1 MRKALE
7 NHFSVNKPHAVISS
21 LPYYC
26 NPAVAKAARKG
37 NAHYFDLTE
46 DVAVTQAVRR
56 IARGASKAFVPQCG
70 LAPGFISIAANE
82 LAKHFDELRSIKLR
96 VGALPQHPNNV
107 LKYSLTWSTEG
118 LINEY
123 GNACESVVDG
133 KIVDAAPLEGLE
145 EIEIDGTLYEAF
157 NTSGGL
163 GSLAESYGKQC
174 EQINYKTMRYPGHC
188 AQMRLLMNDLKLNS
202 DRATLK
208 RVLEHAVPQ
217 TLQDVVIVYAAVA
230 GKQDGELREENYVNK
245 IYPQMIAGRL
255 WSAIQVT
262 TAAGI
267 TAVVDLVLA
276 SPRKYQ
282 GFVAQEQFDLP
293 EILDNRFGQYYA
305 PGGTKD
311 LSSTVVVSG
320 QAGHQRRRAS
330 ARKPCATRQFGEAQR
345 NERGQIRHQRRRR
358 RHSQAARHRFD
369 QRRRVVG
376 QPRLVEGRRRQRRSP
391 RPIPRPAKTLGAG
404 AQRHRHRL
412 RGTSCAA
419 SVEAAAAWRSV
430 PAPRRGEAV
439 RLLGDALRAVKD
451 DLGALVTLEN
461 GKIKA
466 EGLGEVQEMIDI
478 ADFAVGQSRMLYG
491 LTMHSERP
499 QHRMYEQWHPLGV
512 VGIISAFNFPVA
524 VWAWNAFL
532 AAICGNASVW
542 KPSPKTPLTAIAV
555 QHICNKRDARAQTT
569 GDLPAVHRRAAPN
582 SPRVSSTTGAS
593 RWCRSRA
600 RLRLAA
606 MSRSAS
612 RAGSARAC
620 SSSAATTPSLSTR
633 LRT

>member
-1 MRKALE
+1 MHKVLVLGAGKIGALISGLLAESQDYDVTLGDVDASAAEAVVKAHGSRSLRAVALDAGDAKALE
-7 NHFSVNKPHAVISS
+7 NHFSVHKPHAVISS

-46 DVAVTQAVRR
+46 DVAVTQGVRR

-267 TAVVDLVLA
+267 TSVVDLVL
-276 SPRKYQ
+276 SNPRKYQ

-293 EILDNRFGQYYA
+293 EILANRFGQYYA

-311 LSSTVVVSG
+311 LSSTIVVSG
-320 QAGHQRRRAS
+320 QAGHQRRRANAAKATAAKTVKS
-330 ARKPCATRQFGEAQR
+330 ARRK
-345 NERGQIRHQRRRR
+345 
-358 RHSQAARHRFD
+358 
-369 QRRRVVG
+369 
-376 QPRLVEGRRRQRRSP
+376 
-391 RPIPRPAKTLGAG
+391 K
-404 AQRHRHRL
+404 
-412 RGTSCAA
+412 
-419 SVEAAAAWRSV
+419 
-430 PAPRRGEAV
+430 
-439 RLLGDALRAVKD
+439 
-451 DLGALVTLEN
+451 
-461 GKIKA
+461 
-466 EGLGEVQEMIDI
+466 
-478 ADFAVGQSRMLYG
+478 
-491 LTMHSERP
+491 
-499 QHRMYEQWHPLGV
+499 
-512 VGIISAFNFPVA
+512 
-524 VWAWNAFL
+524 
-532 AAICGNASVW
+532 
-542 KPSPKTPLTAIAV
+542 
-555 QHICNKRDARAQTT
+555 
-569 GDLPAVHRRAAPN
+569 
-582 SPRVSSTTGAS
+582 
-593 RWCRSRA
+593 
-600 RLRLAA
+600 
-606 MSRSAS
+606 
-612 RAGSARAC
+612 
-620 SSSAATTPSLSTR
+620 
-633 LRT
+633 